1 LLFFHLKISQ
11 LERVAMAGHN
21 KWSKVKHIK
30 AREDAKKSKI
40 FSKHV
45 RAIMTAAR
53 QGGGNPD
60 NNPALRLAIER
71 ARADSM
77 PMSNIQK
84 AIDKATGKLP
94 GVTLTEVVYE
104 GYGPGGVAIM
114 VECLT
119 DNKNRTVAEI
129 RHIFRKNGG
138 NLGTSG
144 SVAWMFEKKGIIV
157 VGRGEKDDEVME
169 QALEA
174 GAEDIKEMDEVL
186 VIETT
191 PEEFNQVLE
200 AINQL
205 EGIEI
210 IESNIQL
217 TPTNTTDVS
226 DEVAEKVERL
236 IDALEE
242 SDDVQNVIHNMA

>member
-1 LLFFHLKISQ
+1 
-11 LERVAMAGHN
+11 MAGHN

-30 AREDAKKSKI
+30 AKEDAKKSKI
-40 FSKHV
+40 FTKHV

-53 QGGGNPD
+53 AGGGNPD
-60 NNPALRLAIER
+60 NNPALRLAIDR
-71 ARADSM
+71 AKADSM
-77 PMSNIQK
+77 PMQNIQR
-84 AIDKATGKLP
+84 AIDKATGNLD
-94 GVTLTEVVYE
+94 GITLEEVTYE

-129 RHIFRKNGG
+129 RHAFKKAGG

-144 SVAWMFEKKGIIV
+144 SVSWMFEKKGVIV
-157 VGRGEKDDEVME
+157 VNRSEKDEEVE
-169 QALEA
+169 EKAIEA

-186 VIETT
+186 VIETN
-191 PEEFNQVLE
+191 PEDFNAVLE
-200 AINQL
+200 AVNSID
-205 EGIEI
+205 GIEI

-217 TPTNTTDVS
+217 VATNESDVD

-236 IDALEE
+236 IEVLEE
-242 SDDVQNVIHNMA
+242 IDDVQNVIHNMA

>member
-1 LLFFHLKISQ
+1 
-11 LERVAMAGHN
+11 MAGHN

-30 AREDAKKSKI
+30 AKEDAKKSKI
-40 FSKHV
+40 FTKHV

-71 ARADSM
+71 AKADSM
-77 PMSNIQK
+77 PMQNIQR
-84 AIDKATGKLP
+84 AIDKATGNLE
-94 GVTLTEVVYE
+94 GVVLEEVVYE

-129 RHIFRKNGG
+129 RHAFKKAGG

-144 SVAWMFEKKGIIV
+144 SVSWMFEKKGIIV
-157 VGRGEKDDEVME
+157 VPRSQKDEEVE
-169 QALEA
+169 EVAIES
-174 GAEDIKEMDEVL
+174 GAEDIKELDEVL
-186 VIETT
+186 VIETA
-191 PEEFNQVLE
+191 PEDFNAVLE
-200 AINQL
+200 AVNKID
-205 EGIEI
+205 GIEI
-210 IESNIQL
+210 IESNVQL
-217 TPTNTTDVS
+217 VATNTSDVD

-236 IDALEE
+236 IEVLEE
-242 SDDVQNVIHNMA
+242 IDDVQNVIHNMA

>member
-1 LLFFHLKISQ
+1 
-11 LERVAMAGHN
+11 MAGHN

-30 AREDAKKSKI
+30 AKEDAKKSKI
-40 FSKHV
+40 FTKHV

-60 NNPALRLAIER
+60 TNAALRLAIER
-71 ARADSM
+71 AKADSM
-77 PMSNIQK
+77 PMQNIQR
-84 AIDKATGKLP
+84 AIDKATGNLE
-94 GVTLTEVVYE
+94 GVTLEEVVYE

-129 RHIFRKNGG
+129 RHAFKKAGG

-144 SVAWMFEKKGIIV
+144 SVSWMFEKKGVIV
-157 VGRGEKDDEVME
+157 VNRSDKDEEVEEK
-169 QALEA
+169 AIEA

-186 VIETT
+186 VIETA
-191 PEEFNQVLE
+191 PEDFNSVLE
-200 AINQL
+200 AVNSI

-210 IESNIQL
+210 IESNVQL
-217 TPTNTTDVS
+217 VATNESDVD

-236 IDALEE
+236 IEVLEDI
-242 SDDVQNVIHNMA
+242 DDVQNVIHNMA